1 MKQVI
6 SFLPNLF
13 KLVGGLMGDR
23 RVPFFEKLLVVG
35 LLVYVLFPL
44 DLVPDLIPLAGQL
57 DDLLLAAVVIQRL
70 LNRADPE
77 TLSQYWNG
85 SPMVL
90 EWLRKFLDKLLFFLP
105 AGVKG
110 TPPRNPDVIDVDW
123 RIKE

>member
-57 DDLLLAAVVIQRL
+57 DDLPLAAVVIQRL
-70 LNRADPE
+70 LNVQIPKR
-77 TLSQYWNG
+77 
-85 SPMVL
+85 
-90 EWLRKFLDKLLFFLP
+90 
-105 AGVKG
+105 
-110 TPPRNPDVIDVDW
+110 
-123 RIKE
+123 